1 MGWVGQCLW
10 GGWGGAVSMGW
21 VGWGSVYGV
30 GGVGQ
35 CLWGGWGG
43 AVSMGWVGW
52 GSMDGVDNRC
62 MASQWE
68 ALISYFLLLISL
80 RLCPT
85 HIADLVLQYSLS
97 KVRIMFLCI
106 VPHLHTVYCLPP

>member
-1 MGWVGQCLW
+1 
-10 GGWGGAVSMGW
+10 
-21 VGWGSVYGV
+21 
-30 GGVGQ
+30 
-35 CLWGGWGG
+35 
-43 AVSMGWVGW
+43 MGWVGW

-97 KVRIMFLCI
+97 EVRLMFLHMYRATP
-106 VPHLHTVYCLPP
+106 PHCLLPPSLGLFLAQSL